1 MPLLLVLS
9 LACFSSALVIRLTDP
24 LVTEIARDFS
34 ADPGTVALLASAFAF
49 PYALGQPIL
58 GPLADT
64 IGKARV
70 IKACLAIVAAGMLA
84 AALAPSLDLLF
95 LGRALAGLAAGGV
108 IPVSLALIGDRF
120 ELHERQVALS
130 RLLGAMRTGQLI
142 GAIGAGTIGAAAGW
156 RTVLGVGT
164 GLVALALVLTL
175 VQLVPRAEVERPA
188 FSLARIRD
196 AYAQV
201 FANPRARICYTAV
214 FVEGVCIIGILP
226 YLSVL
231 LERRGTGGVTEAG
244 IVLAGLGSG
253 GVLFTL
259 LVPWLLRRL
268 GGPMNLMR
276 AGGAIAGAG
285 LFCYALSPGVVS
297 ETLSFLVVGVGFYM
311 LHNSLQTQA
320 TELAPGARGAAVA
333 LHASFFFAGQ
343 ATGPIAYRFGFAWL
357 GTLAPILL
365 AAAAMAALGFWTA
378 ARLSAKHREP

>member
-1 MPLLLVLS
+1 
-9 LACFSSALVIRLTDP
+9 
-24 LVTEIARDFS
+24 
-34 ADPGTVALLASAFAF
+34 
-49 PYALGQPIL
+49 
-58 GPLADT
+58 
-64 IGKARV
+64 
-70 IKACLAIVAAGMLA
+70 MLA
-84 AALAPSLDLLF
+84 AGPAPSLDLLF

-130 RLLGAMRTGQLI
+130 RLLGAMLTGQLI

-231 LERRGTGGVTEAG
+231 LERRGAGGVTEAG

-320 TELAPGARGAAVA
+320 TELAPERAAPRWRCTPRSSLPVRPRGRSPIGS
-333 LHASFFFAGQ
+333 ASPGS
-343 ATGPIAYRFGFAWL
+343 

-365 AAAAMAALGFWTA
+365 AAAACMAALGFWTA
-378 ARLSAKHREP
+378 ARLSTKKRRSDRARRRDSDLLDGAVDVGSHDWARSDLRPAVTPPRGGRRDRAPRSPSRARHPRGHSTCGRSQ